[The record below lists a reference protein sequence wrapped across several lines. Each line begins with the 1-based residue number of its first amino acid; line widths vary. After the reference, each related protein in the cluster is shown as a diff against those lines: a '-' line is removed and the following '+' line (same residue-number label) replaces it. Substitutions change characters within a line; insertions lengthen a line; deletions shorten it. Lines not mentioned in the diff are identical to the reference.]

1 MMEAATTQAE
11 ATGLVIVQ
19 DGAGL
24 GGAGE
29 GQDACLKI
37 EEEVGQGQNI
47 RQIPG
52 ERRRQGKF
60 DRRVI

>member
-19 DGAGL
+19 DGMGL

-29 GQDACLKI
+29 GQEACLKI
-37 EEEVGQGQNI
+37 EESVGQDRNMFQV
-47 RQIPG
+47 PG
-52 ERRRQGKF
+52 ERRR
-60 DRRVI
+60 